1 MSDRRRPTGAA
12 RPLVDRDPL
21 AKLLQFDFHLARQKK
36 KKARSWIGPSK
47 LPSRGQLHSPAQFGD
62 SM

>member
-1 MSDRRRPTGAA
+1 MSDRRRQTGAA

-36 KKARSWIGPSK
+36 EKGPQLDRAFKVAVSGTIGFAS
-47 LPSRGQLHSPAQFGD
+47 AVW
-62 SM
+62 